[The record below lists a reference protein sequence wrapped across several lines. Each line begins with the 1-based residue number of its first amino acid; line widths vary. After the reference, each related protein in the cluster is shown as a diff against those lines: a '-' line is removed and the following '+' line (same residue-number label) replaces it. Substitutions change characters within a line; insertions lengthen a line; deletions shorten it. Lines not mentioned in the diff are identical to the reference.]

1 MRVLLVDDH
10 EVVWSGMRGV
20 VARVAAAHR
29 PLPAAAAPL
38 QWHCARNLADALAL
52 GGAAPDPTGPLDL
65 VLLDYHLPD
74 ADGLVALRR
83 LRDRYEGV
91 PIVVVSG
98 DEQPATIRRCID
110 AGAAGYIPKTVSEA
124 EMVAALEV
132 VMARGVYLPPLALLE
147 PVPAAAAAA
156 PGARDDGAQA
166 GCVADEALA
175 GFLAAELSPRQRQ
188 VLAQALRGRPNKAI
202 ARDLGIA
209 ENTVTVHLAMAFRA
223 LGVRNRTE
231 AMYRVLAADAVHAV
245 ERW

>member
-10 EVVWSGMRGV
+10 EVIWSGMRGV
-20 VARVAAAHR
+20 VARVAAAHAR
-29 PLPAAAAPL
+29 PGAAGAPL
-38 QWHCARNLADALAL
+38 QWHCARNLAEALRL
-52 GGAAPDPTGPLDL
+52 RSLAPDSLDPIDL

-83 LRDRYEGV
+83 LRECFEGV
-91 PIVVVSG
+91 PVVIVSG
-98 DEQPATIRRCID
+98 DQHPATIRRAIE
-110 AGAAGYIPKTVSEA
+110 AGAAGYIPKAVSEA

-132 VMARGVYLPPLALLE
+132 VLARGVYLPPLALLE
-147 PVPAAAAAA
+147 PVPAAASAAAA
-156 PGARDDGAQA
+156 PDDGAHLS
-166 GCVADEALA
+166 DEALA
-175 GFLAAELSPRQRQ
+175 GFIAAELSPRQRQ
-188 VLAQALRGRPNKAI
+188 VLAQALRGRPNKVI

-209 ENTVTVHLAMAFRA
+209 ENTVKVHLAMAFRA